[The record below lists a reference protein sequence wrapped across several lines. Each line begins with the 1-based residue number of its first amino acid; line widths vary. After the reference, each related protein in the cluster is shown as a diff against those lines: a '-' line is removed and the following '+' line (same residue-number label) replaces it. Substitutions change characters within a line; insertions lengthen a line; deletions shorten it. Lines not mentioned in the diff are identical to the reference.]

1 MLVVED
7 EVHGFRAELCDF
19 SFSTIHATGKL
30 IQLPCSWPWTAPEHH
45 RRGFTLGDAKKTDIY
60 SLGLVSLWM
69 LNMYTSRNQ
78 SQTVPISDSQ
88 VFDDAVSDTGPAGC
102 QWIDNL
108 KASGAI
114 PQFID
119 DCLGGLVDFSED
131 KVFELRTFLLDA
143 LDSHPDTRTLRI
155 LYLPPPSL
163 PEV

>member
-19 SFSTIHATGKL
+19 GFSTIHATGKL
-30 IQLPCSWPWTAPEHH
+30 IQLPCSWPWTAPEYH

-78 SQTVPISDSQ
+78 SQTVPISDSR
-88 VFDDAVSDTGPAGC
+88 VFDDAVSDTSPAGC
-102 QWIDNL
+102 QWIDSL

-143 LDSHPDTRTLRI
+143 LDSHPDTRTLRN